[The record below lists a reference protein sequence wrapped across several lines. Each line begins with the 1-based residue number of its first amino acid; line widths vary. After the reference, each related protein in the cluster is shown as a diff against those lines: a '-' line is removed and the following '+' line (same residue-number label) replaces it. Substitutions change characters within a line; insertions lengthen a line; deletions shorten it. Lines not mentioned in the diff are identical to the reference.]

1 MIDMIERGK
10 KGFIEI
16 EQLSKPTG
24 KGMGR
29 RRATAY
35 SGTPKNPTGLLG
47 FRDFRT
53 GSGASKALDFLRKL
67 IR

>member
-1 MIDMIERGK
+1 MIERGK

-16 EQLSKPTG
+16 EQLSKPSG

-35 SGTPKNPTGLLG
+35 SGSPKKPTGLLG
-47 FRDFRT
+47 FKDFRAG
-53 GSGASKALDFLRKL
+53 GSGSKAMAFLRKL
-67 IR
+67 IN

>member
-1 MIDMIERGK
+1 MIERGK
-10 KGFIEI
+10 KGFILI
-16 EQLSKPTG
+16 EQLSKASG

-29 RRATAY
+29 KRAIAY

-53 GSGASKALDFLRKL
+53 GSGGTKALEFLRKL